1 MKKLTLALISFSIL
15 GSLVIPAFA
24 FDMVRDANAKQFT
37 QKVDHSNDNKRPETN
52 LQMKRPA
59 NYPANVPVKK

>member
-1 MKKLTLALISFSIL
+1 MKILTFALISLSFFSFL
-15 GSLVIPAFA
+15 AKQSFA

-37 QKVDHSNDNKRPETN
+37 QKVDHTKDDKRPETN

-59 NYPANVPVKK
+59 NYPVNVPVKK